1 MTVELSSQQIVDTK
15 AWRDM
20 GLTDAE
26 FDLIVEQ
33 IGRPPN
39 WTELGMYAV
48 LWSEHCAY
56 KHSRGLFHLFPT
68 EGEQILQGPGEN
80 AGIVDLG
87 DGLAVAFKVE
97 SHNSPSAIEP
107 YHGAA
112 TGVGGILRDIF
123 TMGARP
129 IAVLN
134 SLRFGPLD
142 DERVRFLLAGVAR
155 GISGYG
161 NTVGVPTV
169 GGEVAFDPSYQGNPL
184 VNAMAVGIVEHEY
197 IALGNASG
205 VGNPVMVVG
214 ASTGRDGIHGAS
226 FSSAELDDDADVP
239 EIQVGDPFTEKL
251 LIEACLELIQSGV
264 VIGIQDMGAAGL
276 TSSSA
281 EMASRAGSGIE
292 MDVLK
297 VPRREEGMTPYEM
310 MLSESQERMLVVPKR
325 GSESQV
331 EAIFEKWGL
340 EAAVIGRVTDDGM
353 LRVMEGDK
361 VAAEIPVDSI
371 VDGAPCYE
379 PAKARPAY
387 LDETLNIAM
396 PAPPA
401 DYAQALLD
409 VLASPTI
416 ASKEWVYRQYDHT
429 LGASTVVG
437 PGEGDAAVVRVRGT
451 NKGLAVTI
459 DCNQR
464 YVYLNPRRGAQIAV
478 AEAARNISCVG
489 AKPLAITDGMN
500 FGNPEKPEVFWQFDQ
515 AVRGIS
521 EACAALGTPV
531 TGGNVSFYNEKGGT
545 AIHPTP
551 MIGMVGLLDDVANR
565 VGMGWRQAGH
575 RVMLLGENRNE
586 LGGSEYLAVRGVVGG
601 DAPELDL
608 EREAAVQ
615 ALVRALIHEQI
626 AVSAHDCADGGL
638 AIALAESCIAGQIGA
653 RIDVAADFRADALLF
668 GETQSRIVISVAP
681 EHVAEVERRAA
692 EAGVPCAALG
702 DTGGNS
708 LVIHVGATPEG
719 PESPIAIELERLERA
734 WKGTLPHAMD
744 GEAGVKAF
752 VASSS
757 SLLKGAD

>member
-1 MTVELSSQQIVDTK
+1 MTVELSSQQIVETK

-26 FDLIVEQ
+26 FDRIVEQ
-33 IGRPPN
+33 MGRLPN

-56 KHSRGLFHLFPT
+56 KHSRALFHLFPT

-87 DGLAVAFKVE
+87 DGLAAVFKVE
-97 SHNSPSAIEP
+97 SHNSPSAVEP
-107 YHGAA
+107 YQGAA

-129 IAVLN
+129 VAVLN
-134 SLRFGPLD
+134 SLRFGSLD
-142 DERVRFLLAGVAR
+142 DERVRYLFAGVVS

-161 NTVGVPTV
+161 NAVGVPTV
-169 GGEVAFDPSYQGNPL
+169 GGEVAFDPSYRGNPL
-184 VNAMAVGIVEHEY
+184 VNAMAVGIVEHRY
-197 IALGNASG
+197 IARGKASG

-214 ASTGRDGIHGAS
+214 ARTGRDGIHGAS
-226 FSSAELDDDADVP
+226 FSSAELDDDTEVP
-239 EIQVGDPFTEKL
+239 TIQAGDPFTEKL
-251 LIEACLELIQSGV
+251 LVEACLELIQSGV

-276 TSSSA
+276 TSSAA

-292 MDVLK
+292 LDVLK
-297 VPRREEGMTPYEM
+297 VPRREEGMTPYEI

-325 GSESQV
+325 GSEEQV
-331 EAIFEKWGL
+331 EAIFKKWGL

-353 LRVMEGDK
+353 LRVMEGDR
-361 VAAEIPVDSI
+361 VAAEVPVASI
-371 VDGAPCYE
+371 VDGAPRYE
-379 PAKARPAY
+379 PAKQRPAY
-387 LDETLNIAM
+387 LDETINVEM
-396 PAPPA
+396 PPPPQN
-401 DYAQALLD
+401 YAQTLLD
-409 VLASPTI
+409 LLASPTI

-429 LGASTVVG
+429 LGAGTVVA
-437 PGEGDAAVVRVRGT
+437 PGEGDAAVLRIRGT
-451 NKGLAVTI
+451 KKGLALTI

-521 EACAALGTPV
+521 EACAALNTPV
-531 TGGNVSFYNEKGGT
+531 TGGNVSFYNEKGGQ

-551 MIGMVGLLDDVANR
+551 MIGMIGLLDDVEKR

-575 RVMLLGENRNE
+575 RIILLGENRNE
-586 LGGSEYLAVRGVVGG
+586 LGASEYLALRGIVGG

-615 ALVRALIHEQI
+615 ALVRSLIADGI

-638 AIALAESCIAGQIGA
+638 AVALAEACIVSGIGA
-653 RIDVAADFRADALLF
+653 SIAVEADFRADALLF
-668 GETQSRIVISVAP
+668 GETQSRIVISAAP
-681 EHVAEVERRAA
+681 EHVAEVERQAK
-692 EAGVPCAALG
+692 EAGVPCTVLG
-702 DTGGNS
+702 ETGGDS
-708 LVIHVGATPEG
+708 LKIDVGATPDG
-719 PESPIAIELERLERA
+719 PESPLSISLEELERA
-734 WKGTLPHAMD
+734 WKGTIPRAME
-744 GEAGVKAF
+744 GEAGVEAY
-752 VASSS
+752 VASASS
-757 SLLKGAD
+757 EKGAD

>member
-1 MTVELSSQQIVDTK
+1 MTVELSSQQIVETK

-26 FDLIVEQ
+26 FDRIVEQ
-33 IGRPPN
+33 MGRLPN

-87 DGLAVAFKVE
+87 DGLAAVFKVE
-97 SHNSPSAIEP
+97 SHNSPSAVEP
-107 YHGAA
+107 YQGAA

-129 IAVLN
+129 VAVLN
-134 SLRFGPLD
+134 SLRFGSLD
-142 DERVRFLLAGVAR
+142 DEHVRYLFAGVVS

-161 NTVGVPTV
+161 NAVGVPTV
-169 GGEVAFDPSYQGNPL
+169 GGEVAFDPSYRGNPL

-197 IALGNASG
+197 IARGNASG

-214 ASTGRDGIHGAS
+214 ARTGRDGIHGAS
-226 FSSAELDDDADVP
+226 FSSAELDDDTEVP
-239 EIQVGDPFTEKL
+239 TIQVGDPFTEKL

-276 TSSSA
+276 TSSAA

-297 VPRREEGMTPYEM
+297 VPHREEGMTPYEF

-325 GSESQV
+325 GSEDKV
-331 EAIFEKWGL
+331 AAIFEKWGL

-353 LRVMEGDK
+353 LRVMEGDRI
-361 VAAEIPVDSI
+361 AAEVPVASI
-371 VDGAPCYE
+371 VDGAPRYE
-379 PAKARPAY
+379 PAKQRPAY
-387 LDETLNIAM
+387 LDETMNVEM
-396 PAPPA
+396 PPPPQN
-401 DYAQALLD
+401 YAQTLLD
-409 VLASPTI
+409 LLASPTI

-429 LGASTVVG
+429 LGAATVVG
-437 PGEGDAAVVRVRGT
+437 PGEGDAAVLRIRGT
-451 NKGLAVTI
+451 KKGLAMTI

-521 EACAALGTPV
+521 EACAALNTPV
-531 TGGNVSFYNEKGGT
+531 TGGNVSFYNEKGGQ

-551 MIGMVGLLDDVANR
+551 MIGMIGLLDDVEKR
-565 VGMGWRQAGH
+565 VGMGWCEAGH
-575 RVMLLGENRNE
+575 RIILLGENRNE
-586 LGGSEYLAVRGVVGG
+586 LGASEYLALRGIVGG

-615 ALVRALIHEQI
+615 ALVRALIADGM

-638 AIALAESCIAGQIGA
+638 AVALAESCIASGMGA
-653 RIDVAADFRADALLF
+653 TVAVEADFRADALLF

-681 EHVAEVERRAA
+681 EHVAEVERRAQ
-692 EAGVPCAALG
+692 EAGVPFTVLG
-702 DTGGNS
+702 ETGGDS
-708 LVIHVGATPEG
+708 LTIDVGATPDG
-719 PESPIAIELERLERA
+719 PGSAFAIALEELERA
-734 WKGTLPHAMD
+734 WRGTIPRAME
-744 GEAGVKAF
+744 GEAGVAAYLTS
-752 VASSS
+752 ASAG
-757 SLLKGAD
+757 KGAD